1 MDTRDKILAAA
12 KQLILKVGYNA
23 FSFTDISVPLGI
35 KNAAIHYHF
44 HGKEALGC
52 AVIRKEH
59 ENLFKWREEVAAL
72 DPWTKLDKFFTIYDS
87 NLVHNRI
94 CMVGSISSDLY
105 AVPKSMRE
113 CLHSMVVDISQ
124 WLTEL
129 MEEGRNTGF
138 FHFNGSAESKAA
150 VVVTGLAAGLQI
162 SRVLGPELFEQIKTQ
177 IKLDITPTKD
187 DN

>member
-1 MDTRDKILAAA
+1 MNTRDKILATA
-12 KQLILKVGYNA
+12 KNLILKVGYNA
-23 FSFTDISVPLGI
+23 FSFSDISVPLGI

-44 HGKEALGC
+44 PGKEALGC

-59 ENLFKWREEVAAL
+59 ENVIKWKNEVDKL
-72 DPWTKLDKFFTIYDS
+72 DPWQKLERFFRVYDK
-87 NLVHNRI
+87 NMVHNRI

-105 AVPKSMRE
+105 AVPESMRD
-113 CLHSMVVDISQ
+113 CLHAMVVDINQ

-129 MEEGRNTGF
+129 LEEGRRLGTF
-138 FHFNGSAESKAA
+138 QFHGPAEGKAA
-150 VVVTGLAAGLQI
+150 VVVTSLAAGLQI
-162 SRVLGPELFEQIKTQ
+162 ARVLGSDKFEQIKNQ